1 MAILKTVI
9 HILMKITG
17 IYLIAN
23 TLMWAFVGTGRF
35 LYENHELNHEKP
47 TSFEEGIDVLVTGI
61 DQAVVGWKEYFC
73 LCGKVIKWGFEDLK
87 DWAF

>member
-35 LYENHELNHEKP
+35 LYENHTLNHEEA
-47 TSFEEGIDVLVTGI
+47 TSFKESFDALATGI
-61 DQAVVGWKEYFC
+61 EQAAEGWKEYLC
-73 LCGKVIKWGFEDLK
+73 LCGKVIKWSFEDLK